1 MNPSLLLGKVIS
13 KKQLLINQKQ
23 NKMKSLAISVIE
35 REKVGKSNTR
45 SLRNQGNVP
54 CVLYGGEK
62 QVCFYAHEN
71 DFRNL
76 VNTPDVYVV
85 ELDISGK
92 KTRAIMKDI
101 QFHPVTDRIL
111 HIDFLEVFED
121 KEITISIPV
130 ILNGLSIGV
139 RNGGNLMFRRRK
151 IITRGLIENM
161 PDAIE
166 LDIEHLKIG
175 QFIYIK
181 DLDQDGCEFLAPDN
195 SVVVGVKTARAAIE
209 EEVEEDEE
217 LEGEEGETTE
227 GGESKSEGDETKQ
240 ESPAEEPATE

>member
-1 MNPSLLLGKVIS
+1 
-13 KKQLLINQKQ
+13 
-23 NKMKSLAISVIE
+23 MKSLAISVIE

-130 ILNGLSIGV
+130 ILNGLAIGV

-151 IITRGLIENM
+151 IITRALIENM

-195 SVVVGVKTARAAIE
+195 AVVVGVKTARAAIE
-209 EEVEEDEE
+209 EEIEADEE
-217 LEGEEGETTE
+217 LEGEEGENTE

>member
-1 MNPSLLLGKVIS
+1 
-13 KKQLLINQKQ
+13 
-23 NKMKSLAISVIE
+23 MKSLAISVIE

-85 ELDISGK
+85 ELDISGNK
-92 KTRAIMKDI
+92 MRAIMKDI

-240 ESPAEEPATE
+240 ESPAEEPAAE

>member
-1 MNPSLLLGKVIS
+1 
-13 KKQLLINQKQ
+13 
-23 NKMKSLAISVIE
+23 MKSLAISVIE
-35 REKVGKSNTR
+35 REKVGKSSTR

-85 ELDISGK
+85 ELDISGN

-111 HIDFLEVFED
+111 HIDFLEVFDD

-151 IITRGLIENM
+151 IITRALIENM

-195 SVVVGVKTARAAIE
+195 SVVVGVKTARAAVE

-217 LEGEEGETTE
+217 LEGDTTE